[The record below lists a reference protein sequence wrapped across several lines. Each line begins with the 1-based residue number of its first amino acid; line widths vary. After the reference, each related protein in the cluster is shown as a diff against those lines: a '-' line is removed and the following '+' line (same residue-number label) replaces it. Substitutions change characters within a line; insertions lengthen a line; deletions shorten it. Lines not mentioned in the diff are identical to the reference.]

1 MPNNAEN
8 TKVQLPDAI
17 RKNVEKLA
25 TLTQRSH
32 SGIINEAV
40 EVYVNDRL
48 AYVTDLDRA
57 VASTETGIG
66 HSGEQI
72 FSWMRSWG
80 QSNELL
86 SPKPDL
92 PKPA

>member
-1 MPNNAEN
+1 MPNNAAN
-8 TKVQLPDAI
+8 TSIRLPDAI
-17 RKNVEKLA
+17 QKNVEKLA
-25 TLTQRSH
+25 QMTQRSH
-32 SGIINEAV
+32 SVIINEAV
-40 EVYVNDRL
+40 EGYVNDRL
-48 AYVTDLDRA
+48 AYMTELDRA
-57 VASTETGIG
+57 VASVEAGVG

-92 PKPA
+92 PKPT